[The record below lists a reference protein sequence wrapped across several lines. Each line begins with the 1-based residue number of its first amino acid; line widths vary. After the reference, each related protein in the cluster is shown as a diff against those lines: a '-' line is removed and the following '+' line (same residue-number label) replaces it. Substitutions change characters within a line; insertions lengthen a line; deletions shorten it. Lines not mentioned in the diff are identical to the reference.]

1 MQTLEVLVVQEQILV
16 QAFQGHQTV
25 EFMQVVGVVAQDRL
39 VDLAELVVEEMQL
52 MEHNQEET
60 LQQILVV
67 AVEEQK
73 VQLLQYK
80 VVMVAQE

>member
-1 MQTLEVLVVQEQILV
+1 
-16 QAFQGHQTV
+16 
-25 EFMQVVGVVAQDRL
+25 
-39 VDLAELVVEEMQL
+39 VVEEMQL
-52 MEHNQEET
+52 MEHNQEEM

-80 VVMVAQE
+80 VVMVVQE